1 MIILLTIIFLGLFL
15 WTMDKCYNDNLTA
28 FYGIAFGVGLI
39 LILVLSWRIIN
50 GHTLESKINMYA
62 EENQKIE
69 ENINVL
75 VEQYMNYEA
84 NTYGDLNNE
93 SSITLVSLYP
103 ELKADTLVEKQI
115 EIYTGNNT
123 KIKNL
128 KEKKINIGVYK
139 WLLYFGR

>member
-1 MIILLTIIFLGLFL
+1 MIILLTIIFLFLFL

-39 LILVLSWRIIN
+39 FILVLSWRIIN

-103 ELKADTLVEKQI
+103 ELKADTLVENRLRFIQ
-115 EIYTGNNT
+115 
-123 KIKNL
+123 KITQKS
-128 KEKKINIGVYK
+128 KI
-139 WLLYFGR
+139 

>member
-1 MIILLTIIFLGLFL
+1 MIILLTIIFLFLFL

-28 FYGIAFGVGLI
+28 FYGIAFGVRLI
-39 LILVLSWRIIN
+39 FILVLSWRIIN

-103 ELKADTLVEKQI
+103 ELKADTLVENRLRFIQ
-115 EIYTGNNT
+115 
-123 KIKNL
+123 KITQKS
-128 KEKKINIGVYK
+128 KI
-139 WLLYFGR
+139 

>member
-1 MIILLTIIFLGLFL
+1 MIILLTIIFLFLFL

-50 GHTLESKINMYA
+50 GRTLESKINMYA

-103 ELKADTLVEKQI
+103 ELKADTLVENRLRFIQ
-115 EIYTGNNT
+115 
-123 KIKNL
+123 KITQKS
-128 KEKKINIGVYK
+128 KI
-139 WLLYFGR
+139 